1 MMKLSFAPTNR
12 DFVLEKLFSCGVA
25 LAIVFML
32 APTDVLNTYIVL
44 GQAHFTITY
53 LYQVKAG
60 KFTLRNTLLFY
71 LLAAA
76 LFYLAALSP
85 AGITLFAASALIYHV
100 YFSELGILKRKVTPA
115 YLILMAAVMMING
128 IWLVNAL
135 WGTSIDADMFCY
147 FLLGAGFL
155 AGLWHITRKAVV
167 EVEAF
172 FILLLIILLGYIGL
186 QLSGNVP
193 SPYKT
198 YGFIVI
204 AHYMTSYVTVV
215 RRLRANAPQK
225 VPVFI
230 TESVLMNL
238 IMLAGYILVQVYPA
252 QIGWVYTV
260 WYMPVSFYVWTLMHF
275 ASTARLVPFAGRLR
289 NRLLRT
295 GA

>member
-1 MMKLSFAPTNR
+1 MNVVCARTNK
-12 DFVLEKLFSCGVA
+12 DFILEKLFSCSVA
-25 LAIVFML
+25 LAIVFLL
-32 APTDVLNTYIVL
+32 APTDVLDTYIVL

-60 KFTLRNTLLFY
+60 KFTLRNIVLFY
-71 LLAAA
+71 LLAAS

-100 YFSELGILKRKVTPA
+100 YFSELGILNRKVTPA
-115 YLILMAAVMMING
+115 YLVLMAAVMIING

-147 FLLGAGFL
+147 LLLGAGFL
-155 AGLWHITRKAVV
+155 AGLWYIAHHEVI

-186 QLSGNVP
+186 QLTGNVP

-204 AHYMTSYVTVV
+204 AHYMTSYVTVA
-215 RRLRANAPQK
+215 RRLRAEEPQK

-252 QIGWVYTV
+252 QIGWFYTL

-275 ASTARLVPFAGRLR
+275 ASTARLVPFIGDLR
-289 NRLLRT
+289 ERALR
-295 GA
+295 ALS